1 VVFTWAALPIVGLTS
16 IVLFVYGLNMLYLS
30 WRSLRIKPLEPP
42 PVAPGE
48 EPQVAVQLPIFNERY
63 VAERIIDATARL
75 DWPRERLEIQVLDDS
90 DDETVA
96 IVAARVATWQRR
108 GVQIEHIRRT
118 DRVGYKAGALAHG
131 LALTDAGLIAIFDAD
146 FVPGRDYLRR
156 MAGLFAD
163 PSVGFVQ
170 ARWGHLNERYSWI
183 TRLQALSIDFH
194 FLVEQAVRSAS
205 GYLTNFTG
213 TAGIWRREAIV
224 AAGGWTA
231 RTLTEDLD
239 LSYRA
244 QLAGW
249 KAAYCEAVEVPEELP
264 VSVDAYRRQ
273 QARWATG
280 SFQCAFL
287 LTLPLLRSRLPAA
300 TKWQGI
306 VHLYSYSVP
315 LLMLAQIV
323 CYPVLLAG
331 MDAHGHVPAVVRLPL
346 AINAISLAP
355 AIAFTVAQVRRGR
368 RWWHGLPGLV
378 CQVIGAGLSV
388 TVWLSFLRALRPGGE
403 FLRTPK
409 YRIERSGQ
417 EWRDAAY
424 TSSGDPIALIEVAV
438 GVSAI
443 GVAAVALAYNELLM
457 AAYASLIGAGFLY
470 LGATSLVQ
478 ALEVITVRRLGMRGL
493 GRLRQGGPALI
504 LLAAPAALLIA
515 LAQWPDPFEDSF
527 QHWLLAANL
536 LQTGRLADPL
546 FGMQDTWLPAYSFFA
561 AAVLRIA
568 GWHQIG
574 ALKLANVGLALATLA
589 IVRKLALTPRQGGL
603 AVLLL
608 ALNPI
613 FLLTATSAVAE
624 PLILLALTA
633 SVASLLSRRP
643 ALAASWA
650 VIACLTGTKAWLWLF
665 CALAVLAGGALLS
678 RRRPALA
685 RRLVWAMPAVAVLLV
700 LQLTAGQ
707 ASHSVAR
714 AAQEVGSAVARGD
727 LNPDPAGR
735 ALSFVGYF
743 LLASLPLVVLAP
755 LGIRAYLAE
764 GAGARLRLVILPGF
778 VYLGVVTALVFAGIY
793 SGSHRYYYLALP
805 ALALLAAAG
814 LDRHP
819 VHLGVLGAAAAGL
832 VTLAFLPV
840 LAGFSAID
848 RGLVAAGQ
856 AAAGQ
861 PGGLLTDSPVAAFY
875 SGKQPDRIFG
885 SRALPDGQLAA
896 TDWLQ
901 QRMVGAVVTE
911 DIPYYRLTSVFP
923 DLARGNAVAPFNPL
937 GNQATYTVLGGKRA
951 FAYYLL
957 PERLCAWV
965 TDTAQVDID
974 PAEQPR
980 TGKTADLAKGL
991 LLETVDGVLSGEGMG
1006 FGVPLARYPEGD
1018 YFSGTSS
1025 VVDISTQTKPG
1036 WVKTFQ
1042 LDRLGVDGDRSFA
1055 AVPSRGQVVVTY
1067 LVSGG
1072 TIDITVSASGLQ
1084 AGYQTVVL
1092 LNEQSSR
1099 FDDFAD
1105 AGQTRLGTAIGSW
1118 RPVEGEWGRFRSGS
1132 AGLEWSLPRLP
1143 SAEGMYAAREVRYP
1157 DIDFSGIE
1165 YVFGPGFTGAEYQ
1178 VNVSKAR

>member
-1 VVFTWAALPIVGLTS
+1 MLISAALLLVGFTS
-16 IVLFVYGLNMLYLS
+16 VVLFLYGLNMLYLS
-30 WRSLRIKPLEPP
+30 WRSLRIR
-42 PVAPGE
+42 PVQPRLVGRGE
-48 EPQVAVQLPIFNERY
+48 EVDVAVQLPIYNERY

-96 IVAARVATWQRR
+96 IVAARVALWRR
-108 GVQIEHIRRT
+108 CGLRIEHVRRAN
-118 DRVGYKAGALAHG
+118 RVGYKAGALAHG
-131 LALTDAGLIAIFDAD
+131 LERTDAGLLAIFDAD
-146 FVPGRDYLRR
+146 FVPGRDFLRR
-156 MAGLFAD
+156 VVGPFAD

-213 TAGIWRREAIV
+213 TAGIWRREAI
-224 AAGGWTA
+224 ASAGGWNA

-249 KAAYCEAVEVPEELP
+249 KAVYCECVEVPEELP

-287 LTLPLLRSRLPAA
+287 LTLPLLRSRLPVAA
-300 TKWQGI
+300 KWQGL
-306 VHLYSYSVP
+306 VHLYSYAVP

-323 CYPVLLAG
+323 CYPLLLAG
-331 MDAHGHVPAVVRLPL
+331 MDSNHHVPAVLRLPL
-346 AINAISLAP
+346 AINVISLAP
-355 AIAFTVAQVRRGR
+355 AIAFTVAQMRRGR

-388 TVWLSFLRALRPGGE
+388 TVWLSFIRALRPGGE

-424 TSSGDPIALIEVAV
+424 ASSGDPIALIEVAV
-438 GVSAI
+438 GMAAF
-443 GVAAVALAYNELLM
+443 GVAAVALAYSELLM
-457 AAYASLIGAGFLY
+457 AAYAAVIGAGFAY
-470 LGATSLVQ
+470 LGGSSLIQ
-478 ALEVITVRRLGMRGL
+478 ALEVMTVRRPGKQGL
-493 GRLRQGGPALI
+493 LRLRQAGPALL
-504 LLAAPAALLIA
+504 LLAAPAALLFV

-561 AAVLRIA
+561 AAVLRVA

-574 ALKLANVGLALATLA
+574 ALKLANVGLALITLA
-589 IVRKLALTPRQGGL
+589 IVRKLAPTPRQGAL

-633 SVASLLSRRP
+633 SAASLLARRP

-665 CALAVLAGGALLS
+665 CAVVVLFGGALLS
-678 RRRPALA
+678 RRRPKLA
-685 RRLVWAMPAVAVLLV
+685 QRLAWAMPAVAVLLV

-707 ASHSVAR
+707 ASHSAVR

-735 ALSFVGYF
+735 ALGFVGYF

-755 LGIRAYLAE
+755 LGVRAYLAK
-764 GAGARLRLVILPGF
+764 GAAARLRLVILPGLL
-778 VYLGVVTALVFAGIY
+778 YLGAVTALVFVGIY

-805 ALALLAAAG
+805 GLALLAAAG

-819 VHLGVLGAAAAGL
+819 ARLGVAFAAAAGL
-832 VTLAFLPV
+832 VTVAFLPV
-840 LAGFSAID
+840 LASFSAID
-848 RGLVAAGQ
+848 RGLVAGGRAS
-856 AAAGQ
+856 AGQ
-861 PGGLLTDSPVAAFY
+861 PGGLLTDSPVAAYY

-885 SRALPDGQLAA
+885 SRALPADSIAA
-896 TDWLQ
+896 TGWLHD
-901 QRMVGAVVTE
+901 RMVGSVVTE
-911 DIPYYRLTSVFP
+911 DISYYRLTAVFP
-923 DLARGNAVAPFNPL
+923 DLVRGLPVAPFSPL
-937 GNQATYTVLGGKRA
+937 GSAAAYTVPGGKRT
-951 FAYYLL
+951 FAYSLP

-965 TDTAQVDID
+965 TDSALAEIS
-974 PAEQPR
+974 PADQPNA
-980 TGKTADLAKGL
+980 GKTAGLAKGL
-991 LLETVDGVLSGEGMG
+991 VLEAAGGPVAGEGMG
-1006 FGVPLARYPEGD
+1006 FGAPLVRYSDGD
-1018 YFSGTSS
+1018 YFSGSAT
-1025 VVDISTQTKPG
+1025 VVDMSTPATPV
-1036 WVKTFQ
+1036 WVKTFE
-1042 LDRLGVDGDRSFA
+1042 LDRLGVDSDRSFR
-1055 AVPSRGQVVVTY
+1055 AVPSRGQVVVIY
-1067 LVSGG
+1067 SLSGG
-1072 TIDITVSASGLQ
+1072 TVDIRVDASNLKPGFQ
-1084 AGYQTVVL
+1084 QVVL

-1105 AGQTRLGTAIGSW
+1105 GTQTRLRSEIGSW
-1118 RPVEGEWGRFRSGS
+1118 RPVQGEWGRFRS
-1132 AGLEWSLPRLP
+1132 AALGLEWSAPRLP
-1143 SAEGMYAAREVRYP
+1143 AAEGMYAARETRSP

-1165 YVFGPGFTGAEYQ
+1165 YVFGPGFKGTEYQ
-1178 VNVSKAR
+1178 LVIGKAR